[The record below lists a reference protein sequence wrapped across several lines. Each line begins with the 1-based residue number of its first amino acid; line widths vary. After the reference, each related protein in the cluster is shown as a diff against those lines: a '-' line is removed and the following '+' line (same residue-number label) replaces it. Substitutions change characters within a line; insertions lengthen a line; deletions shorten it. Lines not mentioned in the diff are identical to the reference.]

1 MQTQMTNK
9 ILPSASTC
17 SYIAGSLQDLK
28 GSLDRTFIASAFIFN
43 STRFASILPSF
54 PPQLPSEFLNRSPR
68 VFQHHLKQ
76 QNCTTSR
83 ETPNQST
90 WAQGCVPPLFF
101 LPLPWTDSR
110 TSSQTKCNVRV
121 RNGDGH
127 ISVWTTR
134 WSDCTDSHSY
144 RMQQKGCSRN
154 KRHKSGLFLFRSS
167 LQLTKYSQN
176 CTPSLASTSDLLP
189 WFQRG
194 LWLCPV
200 AEMCL
205 RLSDHTF
212 PRAFPSQEQ
221 WWAVTWSSSWLT
233 RPGEKSEEKGNRK
246 KKKEENGVVE
256 IHCSRILGGNPL
268 LQPALCTTCRATL
281 IDPTTDTEQGL
292 QNWHFMQCNSIHVK
306 CFTFCSFCF

>member
-1 MQTQMTNK
+1 MFPHSSSSPSLEQT
-9 ILPSASTC
+9 AE
-17 SYIAGSLQDLK
+17 LQ
-28 GSLDRTFIASAFIFN
+28 A
-43 STRFASILPSF
+43 
-54 PPQLPSEFLNRSPR
+54 
-68 VFQHHLKQ
+68 KQ
-76 QNCTTSR
+76 N
-83 ETPNQST
+83 
-90 WAQGCVPPLFF
+90 AML
-101 LPLPWTDSR
+101 
-110 TSSQTKCNVRV
+110 RV

-127 ISVWTTR
+127 ISVWTTS

-233 RPGEKSEEKGNRK
+233 RPGEKSEEKGNFSFFLLVTEKRK
-246 KKKEENGVVE
+246 RRKME
-256 IHCSRILGGNPL
+256 
-268 LQPALCTTCRATL
+268 
-281 IDPTTDTEQGL
+281 
-292 QNWHFMQCNSIHVK
+292 
-306 CFTFCSFCF
+306 